1 MGLKRKIGELEKGK
15 KNTICDV
22 PGVRVGHVT
31 LSDGPIQTGVTAI
44 LPAEGSLFRE
54 KVQAGLSVL
63 NGYGKSVGLVQVE
76 ELGTLESPLLLT
88 NTLSVG
94 TALTALVEYMLE
106 EHQEIGREAGTVN
119 AVVMECNDGRIN
131 DIRGLHVSKE
141 DALSALDLA
150 TEDMEEGA
158 VGAGRGMV
166 CFGLK
171 GGIGSSS
178 RVLTIDKKEYSLGA
192 MVLSNFGRK
201 GALRIE
207 GQAIDG
213 FSVEE
218 GDEKGSI
225 IMIVATDLPLSSRQL
240 TRLSR
245 RSSIALGRVGSIMGH
260 GSGDICLAFST
271 ANRIPHTGDDAIR
284 KVELLHE
291 EYMEKV
297 FIAGI
302 EAIEEAIYSS
312 LYHAEGMVD
321 LKGERVHGLREYWD
335 E

>member
-1 MGLKRKIGELEKGK
+1 MGLKGKIGELKKGK

-22 PGVRVGHVT
+22 PGVKVGHVT
-31 LSDGPIQTGVTAI
+31 LSDGVAQTGVTAI
-44 LPAEGSLFRE
+44 LPASGSLFRE
-54 KVQAGLSVL
+54 KLQAGVSVL

-76 ELGTLESPLLLT
+76 ELGTLESPILLT

-106 EHQEIGREAGTVN
+106 QNPEIGKEAGTVN
-119 AVVMECNDGRIN
+119 GVVMECNDGRIN
-131 DIRGLHVSKE
+131 DIRGLRVKKE
-141 DALSALDLA
+141 HALKALHLA
-150 TEDMEEGA
+150 SDEMEEGA

-178 RVLTIDKKEYSLGA
+178 RLLSIAEKDYTVGA
-192 MVLSNFGRK
+192 LVLSNFGRQ
-201 GALRIE
+201 GALRIQ
-207 GQAIDG
+207 GQAIEGIKLD
-213 FSVEE
+213 E

-225 IMIVATDLPLSSRQL
+225 ILIVATDLPLCSRQL

-271 ANRIPHTGDDAIR
+271 ANRIPHAGDDAIR
-284 KVELLHE
+284 KVEVLHE

-302 EAIEEAIYSS
+302 EAMEEAIYSS

-321 LKGERVHGLREYWD
+321 LKGEMVHGLREYWD